1 MVKVVLLGAGN
12 LAFHLTKKLLNNG
25 AVELIQVYNR
35 SLSEI
40 TYLEG
45 KVAITN
51 NILQLK
57 EADVYIICVSDNAI
71 AEISSKLNVLNKLVV
86 HTSGSMP
93 INELKSTSNKG
104 VLYFLQSFSKNVPVD
119 FSKIPITI
127 EATTDNDYLLLETL
141 AAVFSDKHY
150 RLNSDQRKTMHLA
163 AVFVNNFTNHL
174 YQNAFE
180 ICAENNIPF
189 EILQPLIEE
198 TSEKIKKTTPFDAQ
212 TGPAKRNDTK
222 TIEKHL
228 AMLSSTKKE
237 IYTLLSKSIQDTYGE
252 KL

>member
-12 LAFHLTKKLLNNG
+12 LGYHLTKKLLSNHTI
-25 AVELIQVYNR
+25 ELIQVYNR
-35 SLSEI
+35 SISEI
-40 TYLEG
+40 EYLEK

-57 EADVYIICVSDNAI
+57 EADIYIICVSDNAI
-71 AEISSKLNVLNKLVV
+71 AELSSKINAPNKLVV

-93 INELKSTSNKG
+93 LDELKSTSNKG
-104 VLYFLQSFSKNVPVD
+104 VLYFLQSFSKNVEVD
-119 FSKIPITI
+119 FSNIPITI
-127 EATTDNDYLLLETL
+127 EASTENEYQLLETM
-141 AAVFSDKHY
+141 AAIFSDKCY

-163 AVFVNNFTNHL
+163 AVFVNNFTNHI

-180 ICAENNIPF
+180 ICEENNIPF
-189 EILQPLIEE
+189 EILHPLIKE
-198 TSEKIKKTTPFDAQ
+198 TSEKIQKMTPFNAQ

-222 TIEKHL
+222 TIEKHI

-237 IYTLLSKSIQDTYGE
+237 IYTLLSKSIQDTYGK